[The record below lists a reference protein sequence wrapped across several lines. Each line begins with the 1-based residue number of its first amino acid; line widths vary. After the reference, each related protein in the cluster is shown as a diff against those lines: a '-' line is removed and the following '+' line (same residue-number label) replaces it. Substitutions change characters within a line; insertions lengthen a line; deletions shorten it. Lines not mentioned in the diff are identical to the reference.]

1 MSKSIYRHW
10 LYWITALLLVASIVF
25 YILGL
30 CYPILSNHIEVW
42 KWNFNHKDVN
52 IFDSVVLFFEAGD
65 YLVATVIFVFTFLFP
80 SIKYIELAFRM
91 ATCRFKNNVPSIDK
105 WNMLDVFLVALLLL
119 NFKMNGAIMAMD
131 LEIGTTFI
139 ALAVLTRMSTIIAI
153 EQLSKQIDK

>member
-10 LYWITALLLVASIVF
+10 LYWTTALLLVASIVF

-80 SIKYIELAFRM
+80 SI
-91 ATCRFKNNVPSIDK
+91 
-105 WNMLDVFLVALLLL
+105 
-119 NFKMNGAIMAMD
+119 
-131 LEIGTTFI
+131 
-139 ALAVLTRMSTIIAI
+139 
-153 EQLSKQIDK
+153 